1 MPCVSKTPPQVA
13 INITPPP
20 SKQPP
25 KKKLSAC
32 NQSTRR
38 PELLSHVGSSDSLTS
53 PHGKQSASDGEILA
67 PMSAGPPV
75 VGNPPSEV
83 MTEAMWSPEQ
93 LEGGEEPKVASREK
107 EVEPHPLGVSTD
119 VCARSEGVA
128 EERLVPTVGALQSE
142 GGMVIEGVVVG
153 CGQLG
158 EAIN

>member
-67 PMSAGPPV
+67 PMSAV

-107 EVEPHPLGVSTD
+107 EVEPHPLGVSMD
-119 VCARSEGVA
+119 VCARSGVA

-142 GGMVIEGVVVG
+142 GGMVIEGVVMG